1 MNNENYSNV
10 LLKGILNLNCNRKYK
25 KHNQANF
32 FVIHMMLNY
41 DAPLYRPPS
50 EARSLIFQV
59 TLGCSFNE
67 CSFCDMYRS
76 KEYSERSWDEIK
88 TEIDMMANYLPDTK
102 RVFLA
107 DGDALNLDS
116 EFMIKIVKYIRVK
129 FANIERISCY
139 AMPMNILKKTPEELK
154 KMNEAGLNMFY
165 LGIESGSD
173 IVLKKVTKGAIAK
186 TIIKSVNKAKDAGYE
201 MSCMIIL
208 GLGGKT
214 YSKEHIKGTA
224 EVISACSPQYVG
236 ALTLYL
242 ENGIKQEFIDKFEGE
257 FIKINDDESLKELHD
272 LISQIETKNKIIF
285 RANHGSNAYTIK
297 GTFPQDKQDMIDKID
312 WMKQHPEIIRPQ
324 GLRGF

>member
-1 MNNENYSNV
+1 
-10 LLKGILNLNCNRKYK
+10 
-25 KHNQANF
+25 
-32 FVIHMMLNY
+32 MMLNY

-76 KEYSERSWDEIK
+76 KEYSERPWEEIK
-88 TEIDMMANYLPDTK
+88 LEIDMMAEQLPETI

-107 DGDALNLDS
+107 DGDALNLDADY
-116 EFMIKIVKYIRVK
+116 MVKIVKYIFEK
-129 FANIERISCY
+129 FAKLQRISCY

-154 KMNEAGLNMFY
+154 KMYDAGLTMFY
-165 LGIESGSD
+165 LGIESGAD
-173 IVLKKVTKGAIAK
+173 IVLKKVTKGATSK
-186 TIIKSVNKAKDAGYE
+186 TIIKSVNKAKDAGYI
-201 MSCMIIL
+201 MSCMVIL
-208 GLGGKT
+208 GLGGKK
-214 YSKEHIKGTA
+214 YSKEHIQGTA

-242 ENGIKQEFIDKFEGE
+242 ENGIKEEFLQKYEGE
-257 FIKINDDESLKELHD
+257 FVRLNDDEALDELEG
-272 LISQIETKNKIIF
+272 LLSKIETEEEIVF

-297 GTFPQDKQDMIDKID
+297 GTFPQDKQEMLDRLR
-312 WMKQHPEIIRPQ
+312 WMREHPEVVRPQ

>member
-1 MNNENYSNV
+1 
-10 LLKGILNLNCNRKYK
+10 
-25 KHNQANF
+25 
-32 FVIHMMLNY
+32 MMLNY

-76 KEYSERSWDEIK
+76 KEYSERPWEEIK
-88 TEIDMMANYLPDTK
+88 IEIDTMAKQLPDTT

-107 DGDALNLDS
+107 DGDALNLDANY
-116 EFMIKIVKYIRVK
+116 MVKIVKYIYEK
-129 FANIERISCY
+129 FPNLERISCY

-154 KMNEAGLNMFY
+154 KMYDAGLTMFY

-173 IVLKKVTKGAIAK
+173 IVLKKVTKGATSK
-186 TIIKSVNKAKDAGYE
+186 TIIKSVNKAKDAGYL
-201 MSCMIIL
+201 MSCMVIL
-208 GLGGKT
+208 GLGGKK
-214 YSKEHIKGTA
+214 YSKEHIQGTA

-242 ENGIKQEFIDKFEGE
+242 ENGIKDEFLQKYNGE
-257 FIKINDDESLKELHD
+257 FVRLNDDEALNELED
-272 LISQIETKNKIIF
+272 LLSKIETKEEIIF

-297 GTFPQDKQDMIDKID
+297 GTFPQEKQKMLEQLR
-312 WMKQHPEIIRPQ
+312 WMREHPEVVRPQ